1 MVQAQ
6 NLKNHFCVYFC
17 LFVFQALRKG
27 GPPIPSGSIGLPMTS
42 SGVSLDSIRAA
53 LVAGGPADSMM
64 PNLPPQISAA
74 LAGKS
79 PAGGVQIPPQL
90 LAAMAGGGG
99 QIPASQ
105 VWSLKYFYFCL
116 FPCGRKSNQR
126 STRQVFVKKLRN

>member
-1 MVQAQ
+1 
-6 NLKNHFCVYFC
+6 
-17 LFVFQALRKG
+17 
-27 GPPIPSGSIGLPMTS
+27 MTS
-42 SGVSLDSIRAA
+42 SGVSLDSIRA

-64 PNLPPQISAA
+64 PNLPPQIFAA

-79 PAGGVQIPPQL
+79 PAGAVQIPPQL

-99 QIPASQ
+99 QIPVQ

-126 STRQVFVKKLRN
+126 STRQVFFKKLRN